1 MPNLEDLLKQIESQ
15 RGVVTGLGE
24 KTAGATTGFEY
35 GEAIRER
42 LKPDEELIKSIAA
55 ARSKMLAIPSEVR
68 ARQKPGWVTPSQTAG
83 IISAEQEP
91 LRTSWETQM
100 QLREAKKGRTEDT
113 IKRVTEMIN
122 KDIEKQESRYDQER
136 EKLEDLITERDWV
149 TSQQQFQEEMELKRA
164 QEARLSREDGPT
176 GLAKDYFT
184 DTQLAKGATAARM
197 SIDEFGNLSRDEANE
212 YIYGTPENIISPEDI
227 EDTKA
232 DIQKRYDSRERTK
245 EQLKEMILETLKESN
260 ASNTIDVETE
270 LLNYIDK
277 LGHVG
282 IGQEILRR
290 LPGAAATEGR
300 MKPQTKLEEF
310 WRKMPFVE

>member
-1 MPNLEDLLKQIESQ
+1 MPNLENLLKQIEGQ

-164 QEARLSREDGPT
+164 QEARLGRDKEDEGENKDAIVDAYVNQVKSEGIGLINVPAEYRGEVAVKLTQTTEETTWSKEIIQGLKEQGKSDDEILAAAKEDGMEE
-176 GLAKDYFT
+176 
-184 DTQLAKGATAARM
+184 QVKGW
-197 SIDEFGNLSRDEANE
+197 
-212 YIYGTPENIISPEDI
+212 
-227 EDTKA
+227 
-232 DIQKRYDSRERTK
+232 
-245 EQLKEMILETLKESN
+245 
-260 ASNTIDVETE
+260 
-270 LLNYIDK
+270 
-277 LGHVG
+277 
-282 IGQEILRR
+282 
-290 LPGAAATEGR
+290 
-300 MKPQTKLEEF
+300 LEELYEGGTGGQIGRTVLKSF
-310 WRKMPFVE
+310 KEAPSNIKWGLGQVKSWLTEDLGK